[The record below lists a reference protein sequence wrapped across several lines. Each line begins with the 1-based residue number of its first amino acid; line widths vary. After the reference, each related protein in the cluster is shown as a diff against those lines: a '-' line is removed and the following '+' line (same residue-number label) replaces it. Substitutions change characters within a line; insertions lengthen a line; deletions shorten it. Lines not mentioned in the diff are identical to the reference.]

1 VFRRRLVL
9 GVLATTL
16 GASGL
21 FVATAASAGPGD
33 FGFQDQSTVGAGTVA
48 GELAPT
54 ADKPESKLWY
64 ADGLWWA
71 DMWDTISSQHH
82 IFQLNRATEQWT
94 DTGVVLDQRASTQ
107 SDTLWDGSHLYV
119 SSHVIADDSA
129 HAIASNPAYFYRYTL
144 TSGTWSLDTGFPVA
158 IEDYS
163 VESLTIAEDSQDTMF
178 ATWTRGKQV
187 YIAATTTRA
196 DATTVAWDTPFVP
209 SVPGTATTVEA
220 DDISAVVAYEGNKT
234 MVLWSNQVTPAVYY
248 ATHDDSAD
256 ATPTTGWTGG
266 VAASGALIA
275 DDHINLKTFQS
286 DPSGHVYA
294 AVKTSRNDAASP
306 VPTDPLMRLLVFTPG
321 TSTWASYTFS
331 TVADSETRPIVELDP
346 TDNTLHMFVTGPSA
360 PSSSQVFHGTIY
372 EKTTSLSSPHFVTG
386 PGTPVI
392 RDAASDWM
400 NNATGTKQSVDAST
414 GLVVLASNEA
424 TSFYWHMDEALNVAP
439 VADFTET
446 PTSGTASL
454 QVQFTDHSPSKP
466 TSWLWDFG
474 DGTTSTAQDPLH
486 SFTTAG
492 TYSVTLQAT
501 NTFGS
506 SPVSPPQSITVAAP
520 APVASFTE
528 DHTSGTAPLA
538 VQFTDT
544 STSTPTSWLWTFG
557 DGTTST
563 IQDPLHSFTT
573 AGTYL
578 VTLQATNGSGSSPVS
593 PSQSITVSAAVSGST
608 GGSGGSG
615 GGGGGGGGGGDPG
628 MSRLSGADRFGTA
641 VAISQASFPNGGAG
655 AVVLARGDDYPDA
668 LVGASLAAAKNA
680 PVLLTVGDALSSD
693 TATELQR
700 VLAPGGTVYILGGL
714 DSVPDSVATQVTA
727 LGYTVVRYA
736 GANRFATAVQVA
748 DALNDPSTV
757 LLASGTNFPDALSAG
772 AAAAKVGGV
781 VLLTDGTTLP
791 AETSAYLAAHAT
803 KVYAIGGPAAAADSA
818 ATPLVGT
825 NRYETSLDVAQLF
838 FSMPGVLGFAS
849 GEAFP
854 DALAGAALLA
864 HEGAPLILTA
874 PTALPAVVDTYLVSL
889 TGTSTTT
896 YIFGGDNAVS
906 TAVQAAIATA
916 PQ

>member
-1 VFRRRLVL
+1 ML
-9 GVLATTL
+9 GVLVTAL
-16 GASGL
+16 SASGL
-21 FVATAASAGPGD
+21 LVATAASAGPGD

-64 ADGLWWA
+64 AGGLWWA
-71 DMWDTISSQHH
+71 DMWDTVSSQHH
-82 IFQLNRATEQWT
+82 IFQLNRGTEQWT
-94 DTGVVLDQRASTQ
+94 DTGVVLDDRASTQ

-129 HAIASNPAYFYRYTL
+129 HALASNPARFYRYTL
-144 TSGTWSLDTGFPVA
+144 TSGVWSLDTGFPVA

-163 VESLTIAEDSQDTMF
+163 VESLTIAEDSQDTMY

-196 DATTVAWDTPFVP
+196 DATTVTWDTPFVP

-306 VPTDPLMRLLVFTPG
+306 VLTDPLMRLLVFTPG
-321 TSTWASYTFS
+321 AGTWASYTFS
-331 TVADSETRPIVELDP
+331 TVADSETRPIIELDP
-346 TDNTLHMFVTGPSA
+346 TDNTLHMFATGPST
-360 PSSSQVFHGTIY
+360 PSTTTQVFQGTIY
-372 EKTTSLSSPHFVTG
+372 EKTTSLSSPHFG
-386 PGTPVI
+386 PGPGAPVI

-400 NNATGTKQSVDAST
+400 NNATGTKQTVDATT

-424 TSFYWHMDEALNVAP
+424 TDFYWHMDEALNVAP

-446 PTSGTASL
+446 PTSGTAPL

-466 TSWLWDFG
+466 TNWLWDFG
-474 DGTTSTAQDPLH
+474 DGTTSTSQNPSH
-486 SFTTAG
+486 TYTTPG
-492 TYSVTLQAT
+492 TYSVTLQAKNSWGT
-501 NTFGS
+501 
-506 SPVSPPQSITVAAP
+506 SPVSSPQSVTVVP
-520 APVASFTE
+520 PPVASFTE
-528 DHTSGTAPLA
+528 DQTSGTAPLA
-538 VQFTDT
+538 VQFTDA
-544 STSTPTSWLWTFG
+544 STNTPTSWLWSFG
-557 DGTTST
+557 DGSTST
-563 IQDPLHSFTT
+563 TQNPLHTFAT

-578 VTLQATNGSGSSPVS
+578 VTLQATNGSGTSPVS
-593 PSQSITVSAAVSGST
+593 PAQSITVSAPISGST
-608 GGSGGSG
+608 GGSGGSTG
-615 GGGGGGGGGGDPG
+615 GASGGGGGDPG
-628 MSRLSGADRFGTA
+628 MSRLSGADRFATA

-693 TATELQR
+693 TATEVQR

-714 DSVPDSVATQVTA
+714 ESVPDSVATEVTG
-727 LGYTVVRYA
+727 LGYNVVRYA

-772 AAAAKVGGV
+772 AAAAKAGGV
-781 VLLTDGTTLP
+781 VLLTDGSTLP

-838 FSMPGVLGFAS
+838 FSNPGVLGFAS

-864 HEGAPLILTA
+864 HQGAPLILTA

-889 TGTSTTT
+889 AGTSTTAF
-896 YIFGGDNAVS
+896 IFGGDNAVS
-906 TAVQAAIATA
+906 PSVQSAIATA
-916 PQ
+916 LQ